1 MASTPFPIPER
12 LSPTLLRAHSYW
24 ESLKRAGN
32 SMPFWDDVNLSSLPD
47 LKERLLLID
56 VFVNPERFRFNVIGQ
71 AFGLQYTGA
80 FLDKSDLGGPL
91 AFLRSQ
97 CSATVEARSPTC
109 YHQDATKEA
118 PGFSRL
124 LMPMWGD
131 GHIGMLLGA
140 LEMQ

>member
-1 MASTPFPIPER
+1 MSSTPYPVPEKMG
-12 LSPTLLRAHSYW
+12 PTLLRAQSYW

-32 SMPFWDDVNLSSLPD
+32 SMPFWDDVNLSALPD

-56 VFVNPERFRFNVIGQ
+56 VYVQPERFHFNVIGKE
-71 AFGLQYTGA
+71 FGLQYTDA

-97 CSATVEARSPTC
+97 CSATVEARSPT
-109 YHQDATKEA
+109 YYNQDASGKE

-140 LEMQ
+140 LET